1 MFPPL
6 SRQLDAAAA
15 AGAAG
20 GSTDDGYLS
29 DKSTPHPPTSSS
41 SSPLSSAGYTDDT
54 CPDMETMMAV
64 EDEVGSEDEAMED
77 DYPAASVPGTPTSLM
92 PTIDQLFKR
101 SFSQE
106 LEQLTSSSSCHSSSS
121 SSLQQL
127 PEDLIMRTSESDQQL
142 VILEDIQQIL
152 RDEANFELCV

>member
-6 SRQLDAAAA
+6 SRHLDAAA

-20 GSTDDGYLS
+20 SSTDDGYLS
-29 DKSTPHPPTSSS
+29 DKSTPNPTSS

-64 EDEVGSEDEAMED
+64 EDEAGSEDDEVMEE

-106 LEQLTSSSSCHSSSS
+106 LEQLTSSSSCHSHSSS
-121 SSLQQL
+121 QL

>member
-6 SRQLDAAAA
+6 SRHLDAAAA
-15 AGAAG
+15 

-64 EDEVGSEDEAMED
+64 EDEAGSEDDEVMEE

-101 SFSQE
+101 SFTQE
-106 LEQLTSSSSCHSSSS
+106 LEQLTSSSSCHSHSSHSSS
-121 SSLQQL
+121 QL
-127 PEDLIMRTSESDQQL
+127 PDDLIMRTSESDQQL